1 MIPDSQK
8 NPNGHTDPD
17 SYQQAWQAQSSQS
30 RVTIDADL
38 LLQEVQR
45 NERDFQAIIF
55 RRDFGEVAIG
65 LIMLPVWFYLGVTQ
79 SLPWTWYL
87 TVPVLVWVVG
97 FVLVYRMRHKQEC
110 SKPDEPLLH
119 CVQRSL
125 IEVENQIWLVRNS
138 FWWYILPFA
147 ISILAFTFHVSWL
160 RSRDWLDALDDVNS
174 VVFIVFVAIFYFL
187 YYKNQV
193 AVRWQLEPR
202 RQELLKL
209 LASLGDEST
218 DVPTH
223 AMHPIR
229 PEAQLRWLFVAG
241 LCVSA
246 ILFFPLLGGVTES
259 NYDGPP
265 QSSGSAGDW
274 LASLISEQCKEKNL
288 VGLAAMVI
296 VDGQVEAAAAHGE
309 RMFGSDVP
317 LEITDRWHLGGITK
331 SVTAT
336 MIARLIEAGK
346 MKWSDTVGESFPDAQ
361 VHEQWKPVTLKQLLT
376 HTAGAQKYFSLAV
389 RRIHPPL
396 GPESTEARREAVLEV
411 VARKPEHTPGTKF
424 AYSGVGYTIAGAMAE
439 KATGVN
445 WEDLLKREV
454 FEPLELTEAGFGPPK
469 SADET
474 LEQPRGHRT
483 RLAGKFAVDD
493 QYDNTTIVGP
503 AGIVHMSLRDLCTY
517 TGEHLRGELGD
528 GKLLSAETYQL
539 LHTPELDG
547 RACGW
552 VVQEPTSDIPYTA
565 YWHNGA
571 NTAWYALTVFIP
583 EKNMVVAV
591 TSNDGD
597 YGLAEAAAWEIVTA
611 SVKQFDVDTDAERR
625 KILPHDEIQEGTV
638 YPKKSPFAAVRWSNR
653 EPEVKVK
660 DEWFKLVSLDN
671 LPIAEILAF
680 SQETFENKW
689 QMRFEEDL
697 VELLCRMGHPP
708 QDSVKLVVQSLNT
721 PETQVLEDIPM
732 TEANRWA
739 IKAAALARESA
750 EP

>member
-1 MIPDSQK
+1 MNPDSHK
-8 NPNGHTDPD
+8 NPDGHTDSD
-17 SYQQAWQAQSSQS
+17 SYQQAWQALSSQT

-45 NERDFQAIIF
+45 NQRDFQAIIL
-55 RRDFGEVAIG
+55 RRDFGEVALG
-65 LIMLPVWFYLGVTQ
+65 LTLLPVWFYLGITQ

-97 FVLVYRMRHKQEC
+97 FVLVNRMRHKQDC
-110 SKPDEPLLH
+110 VKPDEPLLH

-125 IEVENQIWLVRNS
+125 IEVENQIWLAHNV

-147 ISILAFTFHVSWL
+147 ISILAFTFHVAWL
-160 RSRDWLDALDDVNS
+160 RSRYWSDTLDDVNS
-174 VVFIVFVAIFYFL
+174 IVFVVFLAMFYFL
-187 YYKNQV
+187 YYMNQV

-218 DVPTH
+218 SVSAS
-223 AMHPIR
+223 AMLASR
-229 PEAQLRWLFVAG
+229 PKTQLRWLVVAG
-241 LCVSA
+241 LCISA
-246 ILFFPLLGGVTES
+246 ILFFPLLGGITES
-259 NYDGPP
+259 SYDGPLR
-265 QSSGSAGDW
+265 SSGPAGDW
-274 LASLISEQCKEKNL
+274 LANSITDQCNEKDL

-296 VDGQVEAAAAHGE
+296 VDGQFEAGAAYGE
-309 RMFGSDVP
+309 RKVGSEVP

-336 MIARLIEAGK
+336 MIARLIESGQ
-346 MKWSDTVGESFPDAQ
+346 MKWTDTVGESFPDAQ

-389 RRIHPPL
+389 RRIQPPL
-396 GPESTEARREAVLEV
+396 GPESTEARREAVLGV
-411 VARKPEHTPGTKF
+411 IARKPEHTPGTRY

-445 WEDLLKREV
+445 WEDLLRREV
-454 FEPLELTEAGFGPPK
+454 FEPLELDEAGFGPPK
-469 SADET
+469 SGDET

-493 QYDNTTIVGP
+493 KYDNTTIVGP
-503 AGIVHMSLRDLCTY
+503 AGIVHMSLRDLCSY
-517 TGEHLRGELGD
+517 TGEHLRGELGE
-528 GKLLSAETYQL
+528 GKLLDAETYQL
-539 LHTPELDG
+539 LHMPELSHY
-547 RACGW
+547 ACGW
-552 VVQEPTSDIPYTA
+552 VEMKPTYDIPYTA

-597 YGLAEAAAWEIVTA
+597 IEQAEAAAWEIVKA
-611 SVKQFDVDTDAERR
+611 CAKQFNNESDAERR
-625 KILPHDEIQEGTV
+625 KLLLNGAF
-638 YPKKSPFAAVRWSNR
+638 PKKSPFAAVRWSDS
-653 EPEVKVK
+653 EPEVKL
-660 DEWFKLVSLDN
+660 DEEWFKLVSLDG
-671 LPIAEILAF
+671 LPIAEILTF
-680 SQETFENKW
+680 SHETFENKW

-697 VELLCRMGHPP
+697 VELLTRMGYPP
-708 QDSVKLVVQSLNT
+708 QDTVKLVVQSLT
-721 PETQVLEDIPM
+721 TSETQVLEGIPM

-739 IKAAALARESA
+739 IKKAANARATSQ
-750 EP
+750 PRN